1 MDWAGRRTM
10 GPTSLSGV
18 ALCRGAAGG
27 LAWRLCPG
35 FGRAIALLVAV
46 LVCTQPLVASAGA
59 VAPGKNGLLLL
70 AAPEGTTYAG
80 ANAAPAARVAD
91 CSEGLPNEL
100 WTVRPGGGGVA
111 AVGRGDVGQFSPDG
125 RLLLSSFSPG
135 CYSGNELSLSRSPF
149 HREHP
154 IRGANFID
162 GESDASFGPWLGPGS
177 PTFLDPNGTFR
188 AGTTGR
194 ALVRD
199 TSAAAL
205 NNSAAA
211 MSCSGRVANADGT
224 IGTPVRASGHVIVR
238 WRRIP
243 GRQWLGNEHLTGV
256 QWSPDGRY
264 AYFTT
269 WSRRSDRLW
278 RVDAD
283 GGGRRLL
290 FSDPASDDL
299 LTQLSPNGR
308 WILIKALDGSFGERL
323 SVITAKGRRLHT
335 VTHLFAGGNLSTSA
349 EWSPRGDLLLVW
361 GEVSYYAIPPYPVT
375 SFEYVVHPGG
385 GPPHYLSLPK
395 YLSAQGQ
402 VWSPDERFIAYATS
416 DATTGSQT
424 AFLPEKFVIYPVATG
439 PARTVLTAS
448 VPVDPYNQGY
458 LTVADWQ
465 ASPGSARPIRC
476 ADGRAPF

>member
-1 MDWAGRRTM
+1 MALALLDWRARRAM

-18 ALCRGAAGG
+18 VLARG
-27 LAWRLCPG
+27 LRV
-35 FGRAIALLVAV
+35 LVGV
-46 LVCTQPLVASAGA
+46 LVVMPVCTQPMVAAAGA
-59 VAPGKNGLLLL
+59 VIPGKNGLLLL
-70 AAPEGTTYAG
+70 AAPEGTMYAG
-80 ANAAPAARVAD
+80 ADAAPAARIAD

-100 WTVRPGGGGVA
+100 WTVRPSGGGVA
-111 AVGRGDVGQFSPDG
+111 AVGRGDFGEFSPDG
-125 RLLLSSFSPG
+125 RMLLTSFSPG

-162 GESDASFGPWLGPGS
+162 GESDASFGPWLGPEG
-177 PTFLDPNGTFR
+177 PTFLDPNGTFHD
-188 AGTTGR
+188 GITGR
-194 ALVRD
+194 AVVRD

-224 IGTPVRASGHVIVR
+224 IGTPARASGRVR
-238 WRRIP
+238 VTWRRIRG
-243 GRQWLGNEHLTGV
+243 GRGWLGNENLTGV

-264 AYFTT
+264 VYFTT

-278 RVDAD
+278 RVTAD

-299 LTQLSPNGR
+299 LSELSPNGR
-308 WILIKALDGSFGERL
+308 WILITTLDGTFGERL
-323 SVITAKGRRLHT
+323 SVITADGRRLHT
-335 VTHLFAGGNLSTSA
+335 VTPLFAGGSLFASGD
-349 EWSPRGDLLLVW
+349 WSPRGDLLLVQ
-361 GEVSYYAIPPYPVT
+361 GGVTYYPVPPNAVT
-375 SFEYVVHPGG
+375 SFEYVVRPGG

-395 YLSAQGQ
+395 YLSPQGQ

-416 DATTGSQT
+416 DATAGFQT
-424 AFLPEKFVIYPVATG
+424 RFLPEKLVIYPVANG

-465 ASPGSARPIRC
+465 AAPGSARPIRC
-476 ADGRAPF
+476 AEGRAPF